1 MNNMFCKCAWC
12 HYSKPRENGGWM
24 CPLARCDFS
33 TSDLERM
40 LKLIGGAK

>member
-1 MNNMFCKCAWC
+1 MVMFCKCAWC
-12 HYSKPRENGGWM
+12 HYSKPNADGGWT
-24 CPLARCDFS
+24 CPRMGCALS

>member
-1 MNNMFCKCAWC
+1 MFCKCAWC
-12 HYSKPRENGGWM
+12 HYSKPMENGGWH
-24 CPLARCDFS
+24 CPLARCNLG